1 MVWRLEI
8 SAAVFGLHSASKKT
22 GLLKKIWK
30 NILGAGFW
38 RFFTRIPA
46 LANPE
51 KSYQYGKGLLRLGVI
66 IRRGV
71 KDLFLLSLGI
81 LLAGFGLK
89 GFLLP
94 SGFIDGGTMGLSLL
108 LSDLLE
114 TPLPVLL
121 VLINIPFVFLGLKS
135 IGKEFA
141 VKTAFGILGL
151 ALVTATVSY
160 PVITADKL
168 LVSVFGGFF
177 LGAGIGLSMRGG
189 GVLDGTEVLAVQ
201 LSRPLGISI
210 GDVVLL
216 INIGIFSLAAWLLSM
231 ETAMYSILTYLSASK
246 TVDFLIEGI
255 EEYTG
260 VTIISVKSEE
270 IRQAISEK
278 LGRGVT
284 VFKGERGYRGSPHEN
299 RDLNILYTVVT
310 RLEINKLNQEI
321 EKTDPAAFVVM
332 SSIKDTRGGMIR
344 KRPLQH

>member
-1 MVWRLEI
+1 MKR
-8 SAAVFGLHSASKKT
+8 
-22 GLLKKIWK
+22 IWK
-30 NILGAGFW
+30 NILGAGIW
-38 RFFTRIPA
+38 RVLTRIPS

-51 KSYQYGKGLLRLGVI
+51 NSYRHGKGLIQLRVI
-66 IRRGV
+66 IRRGI
-71 KDLFLLSLGI
+71 KDLFILALGI
-81 LLAGFGLK
+81 VLAGFGLK

-108 LSDLLE
+108 LSGLLDLH
-114 TPLPVLL
+114 LPVLL
-121 VLINIPFVFLGLKS
+121 VLINLPFIYLGYRS

-141 VKTAFGILGL
+141 IKTAIGIIGL
-151 ALVTATVSY
+151 ALVTGLVSF

-210 GDVVLL
+210 GDVVLI
-216 INIGIFSLAAWLLSM
+216 INIGIFSLAAWLLSL

-270 IRQAISEK
+270 IRQAITEK

-284 VFKGERGYRGSPHEN
+284 IYKGERGYRGSQFEN
-299 RDLNILYTVVT
+299 RELNILFTVVT

-321 EKTDPAAFVVM
+321 EKADPSAFVVM

-344 KRPLQH
+344 KRPLHQ

>member
-1 MVWRLEI
+1 MKR
-8 SAAVFGLHSASKKT
+8 
-22 GLLKKIWK
+22 IWK
-30 NILGAGFW
+30 NILGAGIW
-38 RFFTRIPA
+38 RVLTRIPS

-51 KSYQYGKGLLRLGVI
+51 NSYRHGKGLIQLRVI
-66 IRRGV
+66 IRRGI
-71 KDLFLLSLGI
+71 KDLFLLALGI
-81 LLAGFGLK
+81 MLAGFGLK

-108 LSDLLE
+108 LSDLLNL
-114 TPLPVLL
+114 PLPVLL
-121 VLINIPFVFLGLKS
+121 LLINIPFIFLGYRS

-141 VKTAFGILGL
+141 IKTALGIIGL
-151 ALVTATVSY
+151 ALVTGLVSF

-201 LSRPLGISI
+201 LSRPLGLSI
-210 GDVVLL
+210 GDVVMI
-216 INIGIFSLAAWLLSM
+216 INIGIFSLAAWLLSL

-284 VFKGERGYRGSPHEN
+284 IYKGERGYRGGQFEN
-299 RDLNILYTVVT
+299 RDLNILFTVVT

-321 EKTDPAAFVVM
+321 EKADPSAFVVM

-344 KRPLQH
+344 KRPLHQ

>member
-1 MVWRLEI
+1 MKRLW
-8 SAAVFGLHSASKKT
+8 KKF
-22 GLLKKIWK
+22 
-30 NILGAGFW
+30 LGAAFW
-38 RFFTRIPA
+38 PALMQIPA
-46 LANPE
+46 LTYPE
-51 KSYQYGKGLLRLGVI
+51 KSYRHGKGLKRLSVM
-66 IRRGV
+66 IRRGL
-71 KDLFLLSLGI
+71 KDVALLTLGI
-81 LLAGFGLK
+81 FLAGFGLK

-108 LSDLLE
+108 FSGIFDL
-114 TPLPVLL
+114 PLPFLL
-121 VLINIPFVFLGLKS
+121 VIINIPFVFLGLKN
-135 IGKEFA
+135 IGREFA
-141 VKTAFGILGL
+141 LKTGLGILGL
-151 ALVTATVSY
+151 AMVTAFVSF

-201 LSRPLGISI
+201 LSRPLGLSI

-270 IRQAISEK
+270 IRQVITEK

-284 VFKGERGYRGSPHEN
+284 IYKGERGYRGNKMEN

-321 EKTDPAAFVVM
+321 EKTDPSAFVVM
-332 SSIKDTRGGMIR
+332 HSIKDTRGGMIR